1 MAARDHSL
9 DDKII
14 ESARTEF
21 LAHGYKSAS
30 INQIARNAGV
40 TTGALY
46 IRYANKD
53 ALFASLVQEVME
65 ELVRREK
72 LAADM
77 YYQVHS
83 RKDLELF
90 LLAMEEEMHIYVDV
104 IFRYY
109 DQCVLLFCRS
119 QGSSVWTMLQKGMEH
134 KAGTTV
140 EFLEALCH
148 RKLTGVELL
157 IRQQAGLIGL
167 ILDSG
172 YNREQTVEA
181 MKRIYAFNR
190 AGWRDLFEK
199 ELGQK

>member
-1 MAARDHSL
+1 MAVRDHSL

-14 ESARTEF
+14 DSARTEF

-30 INQIARNAGV
+30 INKIARNAGV

-46 IRYANKD
+46 IRYTNKD
-53 ALFASLVQEVME
+53 DLFASLVQDALD

-72 LAADM
+72 TAADM
-77 YYQVHS
+77 YYQVRS

-109 DQCVLLFCRS
+109 DQCVLLFCKS
-119 QGSSVWTMLQKGMEH
+119 QGSSVWNMLQKGMEH
-134 KAGTTV
+134 KARTTV
-140 EFLEALCH
+140 EFLETLSH
-148 RKLTGVELL
+148 KKLTGVELL
-157 IRQQAGLIGL
+157 IRQQADLIRL

-172 YNREQTVEA
+172 YDREQTMDA
-181 MKRIYAFNR
+181 MNRLYAFNR
-190 AGWRDLFEK
+190 AGWRELFEK
-199 ELGQK
+199 ELG